1 MHANCFYCFPFYRCM
16 ITDLCSPL
24 HREDVYKCNVGGTSI
39 LQLKTVLVSG
49 NSVSLLKHR
58 LLKKVSGLSLAE
70 YAFCLLGGR
79 DLGFVIGLSWR
90 FCREHKESKLQIQCP
105 GGGNPASPSKRGLLL
120 PGLKERWGE
129 LLLFAWSFFM

>member
-1 MHANCFYCFPFYRCM
+1 M

-90 FCREHKESKLQIQCP
+90 FCREHKES
-105 GGGNPASPSKRGLLL
+105 
-120 PGLKERWGE
+120 
-129 LLLFAWSFFM
+129 